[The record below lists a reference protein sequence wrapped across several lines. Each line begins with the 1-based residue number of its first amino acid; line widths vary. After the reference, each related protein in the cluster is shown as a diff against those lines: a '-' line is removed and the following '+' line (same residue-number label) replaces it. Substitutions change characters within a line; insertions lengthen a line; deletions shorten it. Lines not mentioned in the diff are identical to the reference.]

1 MQFFSSDKRL
11 QEIFFKSPTPPSRV
25 KWSAPNIKKSVTIN
39 PIRETIVNIRKSS
52 GSIRNSPRHPHR
64 VMLEIECRAA
74 VTRNVF
80 AACSAGR
87 RVMAHDRYVELE
99 RHPLGGFGFSVIG
112 GVDTHL
118 PPMVCALVQNGSA
131 QLSGRVSACVDD
143 LCNCLQ
149 NHCMKAFIIQLALS
163 FGTFE
168 WLSSRDFVEL
178 FSLPGKIT
186 ISERRIT
193 LLSNVAIKSW
203 RRRETCELV
212 N

>member
-1 MQFFSSDKRL
+1 M
-11 QEIFFKSPTPPSRV
+11 
-25 KWSAPNIKKSVTIN
+25 
-39 PIRETIVNIRKSS
+39 NIRKSS

-74 VTRNVF
+74 VVRNVF

-193 LLSNVAIKSW
+193 LLSNVAIKS
-203 RRRETCELV
+203 
-212 N
+212 

>member
-1 MQFFSSDKRL
+1 MNF
-11 QEIFFKSPTPPSRV
+11 
-25 KWSAPNIKKSVTIN
+25 
-39 PIRETIVNIRKSS
+39 RKSS
-52 GSIRNSPRHPHR
+52 GIIRNSPRHPHR
-64 VMLEIECRAA
+64 VMLEIERRAA

-131 QLSGRVSACVDD
+131 QLNGRVSACVDD
-143 LCNCLQ
+143 LCNRLQ

-163 FGTFE
+163 SGTFE

-186 ISERRIT
+186 ISERRT
-193 LLSNVAIKSW
+193 LCFQTWQSNREEAEKRVNLLTKSIFFPLRLYLPKQKKYKLAANQQFCFSVIKISAGFSVLPVKE
-203 RRRETCELV
+203 R
-212 N
+212 